1 MTLPQELLLRI
12 EKAMNEIDYG
22 TATVSWAAKGD
33 FIELQIL
40 EKVRVEKP
48 EDYHRG

>member
-1 MTLPQELLLRI
+1 MKLPDELLIRI
-12 EKAMNEIDYG
+12 EKAMNEIGYG
-22 TATVSWAAKGD
+22 TATISWASKGD

-48 EDYHRG
+48 EEYRG